1 MFYIL
6 LITNLPQIS
15 APRSAKRNPNSWFTN
30 PFPRVAL
37 KMPLGRSICR
47 CGGMQGCE
55 SHYTSPSHHHHYL
68 TPNHHRVTPSRNS
81 SVLYG
86 YISCSGVESEESV
99 LEFLIDCY
107 FSQWEFGG
115 MFEGMFD

>member
-1 MFYIL
+1 MIYIL

-15 APRSAKRNPNSWFTN
+15 ALHSAKRNPNAWFTN

-55 SHYTSPSHHHHYL
+55 SNYTSLSHHHHYL

-81 SVLYG
+81 SVSYS
-86 YISCSGVESEESV
+86 YISCSVACFFSCSLYSLFRFGCIRTYV
-99 LEFLIDCY
+99 LRF
-107 FSQWEFGG
+107 
-115 MFEGMFD
+115 

>member
-15 APRSAKRNPNSWFTN
+15 ALRSAKRNPNAWFTN

-47 CGGMQGCE
+47 CGGMQGSE

-68 TPNHHRVTPSRNS
+68 TPNHHVLLHLGTLPSRTVILVVQGWNRKNR
-81 SVLYG
+81 
-86 YISCSGVESEESV
+86 CSNFYLTATSHNGHLVVCSN
-99 LEFLIDCY
+99 FI
-107 FSQWEFGG
+107 
-115 MFEGMFD
+115 